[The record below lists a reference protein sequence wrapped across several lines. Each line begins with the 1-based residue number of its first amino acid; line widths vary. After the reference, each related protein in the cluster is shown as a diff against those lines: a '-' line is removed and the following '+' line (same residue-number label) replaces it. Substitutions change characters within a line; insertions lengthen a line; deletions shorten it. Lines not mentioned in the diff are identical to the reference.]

1 MKNTTS
7 RFNGLVGATSC
18 PWLFEVSKTIACLF
32 YFLLA
37 TPLFAQVPNQFSFQG
52 VARNAEGKMVASKSI
67 SLKITIKSEKPEG
80 PVVYQET
87 HEVMTNAAGI
97 FNISIGGGSVLN
109 GTLAAIDWKMTSYFL
124 QLEMDPDGGS
134 NLVDLGTT
142 QLLSVPYAQYA
153 GEASRWQ
160 NGYPVVQ
167 KFELGADV
175 DVNDP
180 NAPNDPDF
188 QKYLLPAVG
197 EGQRLIWYPVKGAFR
212 AGYAALNRWEDNAIG
227 SYSVAFGNDN
237 MAIGAQSAAFG
248 LSCNASGENSM
259 AIGSAT
265 TANGIAS
272 TSMGSAT
279 IATGEASTA
288 LGIGTWARVEG
299 SLAAGVHND
308 ISDNPTDAILPTDRI
323 FQIGNGHMLNN
334 EIYRS
339 NALTILRNGFTG
351 IGKDA
356 VEPAFLLDVSGRA
369 RIRNN
374 GQTAGIYFNNAAN
387 EPSGFVG
394 MVNDTQ
400 IGFFVG
406 GGWKFFVGA
415 NGNAALAGALSQNS
429 DRRLK
434 RDIASL
440 PPSLDKINSLKGYH
454 YFWKNVEKDQ
464 NLQTGLVAQEVET
477 IFPEL
482 VTTDGEGYK
491 SVNYIGLIPHMIE
504 SIKELKAEIE
514 MLKKARE

>member
-7 RFNGLVGATSC
+7 RFDGLARATSC
-18 PWLFEVSKTIACLF
+18 PRLFEVSKTIACLI

-67 SLKITIKSEKPEG
+67 SLKITIKSEKLEG

-87 HEVMTNAAGI
+87 HVAMTNAGGI

-124 QLEMDPDGGS
+124 QLEMDPDGGN

-153 GEASRWQ
+153 SEASRWQ
-160 NGYPVVQ
+160 NSYPVLQ
-167 KFELGADV
+167 KFELGNDV
-175 DVNDP
+175 DLND
-180 NAPNDPDF
+180 PNDPDIK
-188 QKYLLPAVG
+188 KYQVSSVG
-197 EGQRLIWYPVKGAFR
+197 EGQRLIWHPAKAAFR
-212 AGYAALNRWEDNAIG
+212 AGYAGINRWEEDAIG
-227 SYSVAFGNDN
+227 SYSVAFGNNN
-237 MAIGAQSAAFG
+237 MALGAQSTAFG
-248 LSCNASGENSM
+248 LSSTASGET
-259 AIGSAT
+259 ASAFGDNT
-265 TANGIAS
+265 QATGIAS
-272 TSMGSAT
+272 TSMGIST
-279 IATGEASTA
+279 IAAGTASTA
-288 LGIGTWARVEG
+288 LGEGTLARVEG
-299 SLAAGVHND
+299 SLAAGLHND
-308 ISDNPTDAILPTDRI
+308 ISDNPTDAILPSDRI
-323 FQIGNGHMLNN
+323 FQIGNGHFLNN
-334 EIYRS
+334 QAYKS
-339 NALTILRNGFTG
+339 NALTILRNGFMG
-351 IGKDA
+351 IGQDA
-356 VEPAFLLDVSGRA
+356 IEPKFMLDVSGRA

-374 GQTAGIYFNNAAN
+374 GETAGIYFNNAAN
-387 EPSGFVG
+387 EQSGFVG

-440 PPSLDKINSLKGYH
+440 PPSLNKINSLKGYH

-464 NLQTGLVAQEVET
+464 NLQTGLIAQEVET